1 VSKQEA
7 GKPRAD
13 DTQAHAGLANE
24 IRGTVGEVCG
34 GASTARIDIHH
45 HELGRPGSADQP
57 CDGREDTVTLP
68 RRRKN
73 GQIKPRRKARER
85 ASDARERIIAARD
98 DGAWKPASTAQSSI
112 STKQAIVV

>member
-1 VSKQEA
+1 MRDLPQAGPRFDPLSKRTPEAPCVRRRSNAEDAKENRVSKQEA

-45 HELGRPGSADQP
+45 HELERPGE
-57 CDGREDTVTLP
+57 CR
-68 RRRKN
+68 
-73 GQIKPRRKARER
+73 
-85 ASDARERIIAARD
+85 
-98 DGAWKPASTAQSSI
+98 PAM
-112 STKQAIVV
+112 